1 MKTVFLFL
9 LLSMAI
15 TVNVGAQELEHF
27 DIKPVESGGYWITP
41 KFNESREGVLDGF
54 YDPDH
59 HLGELVVN
67 AFSKLTDTI
76 KQEIIKYDRVV
87 LSLRF
92 DSKGDVYA
100 ILIMLFTKDNFIL
113 NDEQWLEVNNISRKI
128 KVDISKL
135 DVKEDFKQGAY
146 FVHLDK
152 LLRSLDKPETE

>member
-1 MKTVFLFL
+1 MKTIFLFL
-9 LLSMAI
+9 LLSMAL
-15 TVNVGAQELEHF
+15 TVNVSAQELEHF
-27 DIKPVESGGYWITP
+27 EIKHVKDGGFWLIP
-41 KFNESREGVLDGF
+41 KSNESRDGVLDGF

-59 HLGELVVN
+59 HLGDLVVN

-76 KQEIIKYDRVV
+76 KQKIIKYDRVV

-92 DSKGDVYA
+92 DSKGNVYA

-113 NDEQWLEVNNISRKI
+113 NDEQWLEVNSISRKI

-152 LLRSLDKPETE
+152 LLRSLNKSDTK